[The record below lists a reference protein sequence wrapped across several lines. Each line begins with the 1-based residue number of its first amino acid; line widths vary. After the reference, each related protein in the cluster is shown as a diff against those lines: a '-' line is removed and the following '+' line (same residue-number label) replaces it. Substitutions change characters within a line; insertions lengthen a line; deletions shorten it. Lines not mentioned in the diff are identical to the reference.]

1 MFNTRIS
8 RKPGSNSASYHVD
21 SEVLDPILSAP
32 LMKRRAHHI
41 GITVSDIEAGI
52 DFFRLLLQLEP
63 ELRIHRKD
71 TPFLDEIVG
80 YPDVEQKIAF
90 FTVPDDFIVELIEYV
105 NPAPSRV
112 DMETSV
118 IGSSHL
124 CIEVDDIE
132 TEFARLR
139 DAGVPFRATRPVAT
153 PDGDLA
159 GQKWAYL
166 RSPDGI
172 TVELVQTTPS

>member
-1 MFNTRIS
+1 M
-8 RKPGSNSASYHVD
+8 H
-21 SEVLDPILSAP
+21 
-32 LMKRRAHHI
+32 RRAHHI
-41 GITVSDIEAGI
+41 GITVSDLEDGI
-52 DFFRLLLQLEP
+52 DFFRLLLQAEP

-71 TPFLDEIVG
+71 VPFLSEIVG

-90 FTVPDDFIVELIEYV
+90 FTVPGGDFIVELIEYV
-105 NPAPSRV
+105 HPAPSRV

-124 CIEVDDIE
+124 CLEVDDIE
-132 TEFARLR
+132 AEFARLR

-159 GQKWAYL
+159 GQKWAYM

>member
-1 MFNTRIS
+1 MN
-8 RKPGSNSASYHVD
+8 
-21 SEVLDPILSAP
+21 
-32 LMKRRAHHI
+32 RRAHHI
-41 GITVSDIEAGI
+41 GITVSNLEEGI
-52 DFFRLLLQLEP
+52 AFFELLLRAEP
-63 ELRIHRKD
+63 DLRIHRKD
-71 TPFLDEIVG
+71 VPFLDEIVG
-80 YPDVEQKIAF
+80 YPNVEQKIAF
-90 FTVPDDFIVELIEYV
+90 FTIPDDFIVELIEYV
-105 NPAPSRV
+105 HPEPSRV

-124 CIEVDDIE
+124 CIEVEDIE
-132 TEFARLR
+132 AEFARLR

-172 TVELVQTTPS
+172 TVELVQTTTT

>member
-1 MFNTRIS
+1 MN
-8 RKPGSNSASYHVD
+8 
-21 SEVLDPILSAP
+21 
-32 LMKRRAHHI
+32 RRAHHI
-41 GITVSDIEAGI
+41 GITVSDLEEGI
-52 DFFRLLLQLEP
+52 AFFELLLGVSP

-71 TPFLDEIVG
+71 VPFLDEIVG

-90 FTVPDDFIVELIEYV
+90 FTIPDDFIVELIEYV
-105 NPAPSRV
+105 HPEPSRV

-132 TEFARLR
+132 AEFARLR
-139 DAGVPFRATRPVAT
+139 DAGVQFRATRPVAT

-172 TVELVQTTPS
+172 TVELVQTTTS

>member
-1 MFNTRIS
+1 MN
-8 RKPGSNSASYHVD
+8 
-21 SEVLDPILSAP
+21 
-32 LMKRRAHHI
+32 RRAHHI
-41 GITVSDIEAGI
+41 GITVSNLEEGI
-52 DFFRLLLQLEP
+52 AFFELLLRTEP
-63 ELRIHRKD
+63 DLRIHRKD
-71 TPFLDEIVG
+71 VPFLDEIVG

-90 FTVPDDFIVELIEYV
+90 FTIPDDFIVELIEYV
-105 NPAPSRV
+105 HPEPSRV

-132 TEFARLR
+132 AEFARLR
-139 DAGVPFRATRPVAT
+139 DAGVQFRATRPVAT

-172 TVELVQTTPS
+172 TVELVQTTTT